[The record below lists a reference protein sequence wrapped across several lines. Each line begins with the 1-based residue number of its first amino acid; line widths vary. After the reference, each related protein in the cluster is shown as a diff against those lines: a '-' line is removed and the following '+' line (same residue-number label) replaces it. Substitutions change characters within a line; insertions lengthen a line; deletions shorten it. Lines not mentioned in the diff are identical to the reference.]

1 MAKPLVVITGKTGQ
15 LGWEIEQLSQQYS
28 QQFHFLFT
36 TRAELD
42 LSNPASIAPF
52 FETYTPAY
60 FINCAA
66 YTAVDKAE
74 QEQTLA
80 YTINAES
87 VGLIAQYCAEINAV
101 LITISTDYV
110 FDGNGTSPYLTT
122 TATKPINY
130 YGYSKWMGEQLA
142 LSNCKK
148 SIVIRTSWVYS
159 THGNNFVKTML
170 RLMNDRPSLNVVSD
184 QIGSPTSA
192 ADLAAAI
199 ISIIQ
204 SIEKGN
210 AHYGIYQYSNS
221 GVISWYDF
229 AVAIAKEANKKTIVS
244 PIPSTDFPTP
254 AKRPAYSVMDT
265 TGIETDYQ
273 IAILPWL
280 ESLQICIAEL
290 AK

>member
-1 MAKPLVVITGKTGQ
+1 MAKPLVVVTGRTGQ
-15 LGWEIEQLSQQYS
+15 LGWEIEKLSQQYS
-28 QQFHFLFT
+28 EQFHFLFT
-36 TRAELD
+36 SRAELD

-87 VGLIAQYCAEINAV
+87 VGLIAKHCAEINAV

-110 FDGNGTSPYLTT
+110 FDGNGTAPYLTT
-122 TATKPINY
+122 AATKPINY
-130 YGYSKWMGEQLA
+130 YGYSKWMGEQLT

-254 AKRPAYSVMDT
+254 AKRPAYSVMDI

-273 IAILPWL
+273 ITILPWL
-280 ESLQICIAEL
+280 ESLQNCINKL
-290 AK
+290 L

>member
-1 MAKPLVVITGKTGQ
+1 MLKPLVVVTGRTGQ
-15 LGWEIEQLSQQYS
+15 LGWEIEQLAQQYS

-36 TRAELD
+36 SRAELD

-74 QEQTLA
+74 QEQALA
-80 YTINAES
+80 YTINADS
-87 VGLIAQYCAEINAV
+87 VGLIAKHCAEINAV

-110 FDGNGTSPYLTT
+110 FDGNGNSPYLTT

-192 ADLAAAI
+192 ADLAATI
-199 ISIIQ
+199 ISILQ

-265 TGIETDYQ
+265 SGLENDYGIQT
-273 IAILPWL
+273 IHWL
-280 ESLQICIAEL
+280 DSLQNCINKL
-290 AK
+290 L

>member
-1 MAKPLVVITGKTGQ
+1 MLKPLVVVTGRTGQ

-28 QQFHFLFT
+28 EQFNFLFT
-36 TRAELD
+36 TRVELD

-52 FETYTPAY
+52 FETYKPAY

-74 QEQTLA
+74 QEQALA
-80 YTINAES
+80 YTINAAS
-87 VGLIAQYCAEINAV
+87 VGLIAKHCAEINAV

-199 ISIIQ
+199 ISILQ

-265 TGIETDYQ
+265 TGLENDYGIQ
-273 IAILPWL
+273 TIHWL
-280 ESLQICIAEL
+280 DSLQNCINKL
-290 AK
+290 F

>member
-1 MAKPLVVITGKTGQ
+1 MLKALVVVTGRTGQ

-36 TRAELD
+36 SRAELD

-52 FETYTPAY
+52 FETYSPAY

-80 YTINAES
+80 YTINADS
-87 VGLIAQYCAEINAV
+87 VGLIAKHCAEINAV

-110 FDGNGTSPYLTT
+110 FDGNGNSPYLTT

-148 SIVIRTSWVYS
+148 SIVIRTSW
-159 THGNNFVKTML
+159 
-170 RLMNDRPSLNVVSD
+170 
-184 QIGSPTSA
+184 
-192 ADLAAAI
+192 
-199 ISIIQ
+199 
-204 SIEKGN
+204 
-210 AHYGIYQYSNS
+210 
-221 GVISWYDF
+221 
-229 AVAIAKEANKKTIVS
+229 
-244 PIPSTDFPTP
+244 
-254 AKRPAYSVMDT
+254 
-265 TGIETDYQ
+265 
-273 IAILPWL
+273 
-280 ESLQICIAEL
+280 
-290 AK
+290 

>member
-1 MAKPLVVITGKTGQ
+1 MLKPLVVVTGRTGQ
-15 LGWEIEQLSQQYS
+15 LGWELEQLSQQYNE
-28 QQFHFLFT
+28 QFNFLFT
-36 TRAELD
+36 TRVVLD

-74 QEQTLA
+74 QEQALA

-87 VGLIAQYCAEINAV
+87 VGLIAKHCAEINAV

-130 YGYSKWMGEQLA
+130 YGYSKWKGEQLA

-170 RLMNDRPSLNVVSD
+170 RLMNDRPTLNVVSD

-192 ADLAAAI
+192 ADLAVAI
-199 ISIIQ
+199 ISILQ

-229 AVAIAKEANKKTIVS
+229 AVAIAKESNKKTIVS

-265 TGIETDYQ
+265 TGLENDYGIQ
-273 IAILPWL
+273 TIHWL
-280 ESLQICIAEL
+280 DSLQNCINKL
-290 AK
+290 F